1 LILIKAIGHDVTDL
15 GRTTIGRGDTGGKM
29 GPLETLTNEH
39 GLIRQYLDS
48 LTLAAGAIE
57 DGQRPSSQFFEKA
70 VEFSRNF
77 ADTFHH
83 FKEEHVLF
91 VRLAQK
97 CVGEIDAQL
106 EALRF
111 QHERGRA
118 LVTGMAN
125 AIEGYSKEDPNA
137 TVNLL
142 QNIGAYASLLRH
154 HIHIEDH
161 LFYPMARKTLDAAEM
176 RELETEFLKIQA
188 KHGGDT
194 FERSHKLVVDMGSI
208 LTHL

>member
-1 LILIKAIGHDVTDL
+1 
-15 GRTTIGRGDTGGKM
+15 M
-29 GPLETLTNEH
+29 GALETLTNEH
-39 GLIRQYLDS
+39 GLIRQYLDN
-48 LTLAAGAIE
+48 LTLAAGSIE
-57 DGQRPSSQFFEKA
+57 DGKRPSSEFFDKA

-97 CVGEIDAQL
+97 HVGEIDAQL
-106 EALRF
+106 EALRY
-111 QHERGRA
+111 QHERGRV
-118 LVTGMAN
+118 LVTGIAN
-125 AIEGYSKEDPNA
+125 AIEGYAAENPNA

-142 QNIGAYASLLRH
+142 QNIGAYVSLLRL
-154 HIHIEDH
+154 HIHTEDH
-161 LFYPMARKTLDAAEM
+161 LFFPMARKSLDAGEM
-176 RELETEFLKIQA
+176 RELETEFLKIQG

-208 LTHL
+208 LTHMQ